1 MNPHQPGTSTTDTA
15 ILKWLPAGGTAL
27 TAGVVLSAHT
37 VLHVPPL
44 TSMILAVALV
54 RREGVIATLGALFG
68 VLTAVYG
75 VIYIPVKR
83 EPPSAFTTALA
94 GITKAMGFPV
104 TETAEPA
111 PAAATPEPAV
121 ALSPL
126 PPARSA
132 ASMEAEPVLR
142 QLVLDQPVTGR
153 HARAETAVTET
164 TETSVRADGDEGQL
178 RRAA

>member
-1 MNPHQPGTSTTDTA
+1 VNPYQPGTSTTDTA

-44 TSMILAVALV
+44 TSTILAVALV

-75 VIYIPVKR
+75 IIYIPVKR

-94 GITKAMGFPV
+94 DITKAMGFPV
-104 TETAEPA
+104 TADTETAEPA
-111 PAAATPEPAV
+111 PAAVTPEPAV

-153 HARAETAVTET
+153 HARAETTEIT
-164 TETSVRADGDEGQL
+164 VRADGDEGQL

>member
-1 MNPHQPGTSTTDTA
+1 
-15 ILKWLPAGGTAL
+15 
-27 TAGVVLSAHT
+27 VVA
-37 VLHVPPL
+37 
-44 TSMILAVALV
+44 A
-54 RREGVIATLGALFG
+54 LGALLG
-68 VLTAVYG
+68 VLAAVSG
-75 VIYIPVKR
+75 VVYIYVPFGR
-83 EPPSAFTTALA
+83 TDPSPYFTNALA
-94 GITKAMGFPV
+94 NITIALGFPV
-104 TETAEPA
+104 ADARTPEHLEPV
-111 PAAATPEPAV
+111 PAAATPAPAV

-132 ASMEAEPVLR
+132 AGMEAEPVLW